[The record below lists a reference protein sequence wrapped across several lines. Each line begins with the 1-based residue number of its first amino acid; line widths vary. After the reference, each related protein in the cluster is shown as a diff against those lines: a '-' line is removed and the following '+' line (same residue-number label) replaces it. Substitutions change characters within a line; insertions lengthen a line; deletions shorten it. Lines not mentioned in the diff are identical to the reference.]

1 MKSFTGQANSR
12 NTTNT
17 TDYLMRSYPVLKNIC
32 LLGSTGY
39 IGVNS
44 LKVIKGNPDRYRI
57 VALGAGR
64 NIDLLLNQIKEFK
77 PRSAAVIDSDLA
89 KELKIR
95 LNNATNTEILYG
107 TGGYIEIATL
117 SDVNMTIAAMTG
129 SSGLLP
135 TFSAIAAGKDVA
147 LANKETLLI
156 AGSLLMNESKKGGA
170 NIFPI
175 DSEHSA
181 IQQSIQGH
189 RREDLK
195 RIILTGSGGPFK
207 DFSIERLSK
216 VTPKEALKHPKW
228 RMGRKISID
237 SATMMNKG
245 VEAIE
250 AKWLFNVEMDQ
261 IEILLHPQSIIHSMV
276 EYMDGSIIA
285 QLAAPDMK
293 IPISYALSYP
303 RHLKVEL
310 PSLDLVDI
318 GKLSFE
324 KPDKK
329 RFRCLDLSL
338 AAGKIG
344 GSMPAVLNGA
354 NEVAVSAFLE
364 GKIGFL
370 QIPQVIEK
378 TMEKHETFPLDS
390 IDEAVEAD
398 QWAQSRAREFLE
410 KMVGK

>member
-1 MKSFTGQANSR
+1 M
-12 NTTNT
+12 
-17 TDYLMRSYPVLKNIC
+17 KNIC

-39 IGVNS
+39 IGINS
-44 LKVIKGNPDRYRI
+44 LRVIKGNPNRYRI

-64 NIDLLLNQIKEFK
+64 NIDLLLDQIKEFK
-77 PRSAAVIDSDLA
+77 PRFAAVLSAELA
-89 KELKIR
+89 RELKTR
-95 LNNATNTEILYG
+95 LNNRTGTEILYG

-117 SDVNMTIAAMTG
+117 PDVHMTIAAMTG

-135 TFSAIAAGKDVA
+135 TFSAVTAGKDVA
-147 LANKETLLI
+147 LANKEILVV
-156 AGSLLMNESKKGGA
+156 AGSLLMRESKKAGV

-207 DFSIERLSK
+207 DLPIERLSK
-216 VTPKEALKHPKW
+216 VTPQEALRHPRW

-237 SATMMNKG
+237 SATMLNKG

-285 QLAAPDMK
+285 QLAPADMR
-293 IPISYALSYP
+293 IPIAYALSYP
-303 RHLKVEL
+303 RHLKGEL
-310 PSLDLVDI
+310 PSLDLLEI
-318 GKLSFE
+318 GALSFE
-324 KPDKK
+324 RPDTR

-344 GSMPAVLNGA
+344 LSMPAVLNGA
-354 NEVAVSAFLE
+354 DEVAVNAFLE

-370 QIPQVIEK
+370 DIPHVIEE
-378 TMEKHETFPLDS
+378 TMEKHETFPLAS
-390 IDEAVEAD
+390 IDEAIEAD
-398 QWAQSRAREFLE
+398 QWAQSRAKEILE
-410 KMVGK
+410 EMVGN

>member
-1 MKSFTGQANSR
+1 M
-12 NTTNT
+12 
-17 TDYLMRSYPVLKNIC
+17 KNIC

-39 IGVNS
+39 IGINS
-44 LKVIKGNPDRYRI
+44 LKVIKGNPNRYRI
-57 VALGAGR
+57 IALGAGR
-64 NIDLLLNQIKEFK
+64 NIDLLLDQIKEFK
-77 PRSAAVIDSDLA
+77 PRFAAVLSAELA
-89 KELKIR
+89 RELKTR
-95 LNNATNTEILYG
+95 LNNRTGTEILYG
-107 TGGYIEIATL
+107 TAGYIEIATL
-117 SDVNMTIAAMTG
+117 PDVHMTIAAMTG

-135 TFSAIAAGKDVA
+135 TFSAVTAGKDVA
-147 LANKETLLI
+147 LANKEILVV
-156 AGSLLMNESKKGGA
+156 AGSLLMRESKKAGV

-207 DFSIERLSK
+207 DLPIERLSK
-216 VTPKEALKHPKW
+216 VTPQEALRHPRW

-237 SATMMNKG
+237 SATMLNKG

-285 QLAAPDMK
+285 QLAPADMR
-293 IPISYALSYP
+293 IPIAYALSYP
-303 RHLKVEL
+303 RHLRGEL
-310 PSLDLVDI
+310 PSLDLLEI
-318 GKLSFE
+318 GALSFE
-324 KPDKK
+324 RPDTR

-344 GSMPAVLNGA
+344 QSMPAVLNGA
-354 NEVAVSAFLE
+354 DEVAVNAFLE

-370 QIPQVIEK
+370 DIPHVIEE
-378 TMEKHETFPLDS
+378 TMEKHETFPLAS
-390 IDEAVEAD
+390 IDEAIEAD
-398 QWAQSRAREFLE
+398 QWAQSRAKEILE
-410 KMVGK
+410 EMVGN

>member
-1 MKSFTGQANSR
+1 LKRGSFI
-12 NTTNT
+12 
-17 TDYLMRSYPVLKNIC
+17 LKNIS

-39 IGVNS
+39 IGINS

-57 VALGAGR
+57 VALGAGK
-64 NIDLLLNQIKEFK
+64 NIDLLLNQIKEFR
-77 PRSAAVIDSDLA
+77 PRFAAVINSDLA

-95 LNNATNTEILYG
+95 LNNTTDTEILYG
-107 TGGYIEIATL
+107 MGGYIEIATL
-117 SDVNMTIAAMTG
+117 SDVNTTIVAMTG

-135 TFSAIAAGKDVA
+135 TFSAITAGKDVA
-147 LANKETLLI
+147 LANKEALII
-156 AGSLLMNESKKGGA
+156 AGSLLMKESKKGGV

-189 RREDLK
+189 RGEDLK

-207 DFSIERLSK
+207 DFPVEKLSK
-216 VTPKEALKHPKW
+216 VTPEEALRHPKW

-237 SATMMNKG
+237 SATLLNKG

-250 AKWLFNVEMDQ
+250 AKWFFNVEMDQ
-261 IEILLHPQSIIHSMV
+261 IEIVLHPQSIIHSMV

-285 QLAAPDMK
+285 QLAPPDMR

-303 RHLKVEL
+303 RHLEVEL
-310 PSLDLVDI
+310 PSLDLLAI
-318 GKLSFE
+318 KKLTFE
-324 KPDKK
+324 KPDKE
-329 RFRCLDLSL
+329 RFRCLELSL

-344 GSMPAVLNGA
+344 ESMPAVLSGA
-354 NEVAVSAFLE
+354 NEIAVNAFLD

-370 QIPQVIEK
+370 QIPQIIEK
-378 TMEKHETFPLDS
+378 TMDKHQIFPINS
-390 IDEAVEAD
+390 IDQAIEAD
-398 QWAQSRAREFLE
+398 RWAQSRAKKVLE
-410 KMVGK
+410 EMGG

>member
-1 MKSFTGQANSR
+1 
-12 NTTNT
+12 
-17 TDYLMRSYPVLKNIC
+17 LKNIC

-39 IGVNS
+39 IGINS
-44 LKVIKGNPDRYRI
+44 LRVIKGNPNRYRI

-64 NIDLLLNQIKEFK
+64 NIDLLLDQIKEFK
-77 PRSAAVIDSDLA
+77 PRFAAVLSAELA
-89 KELKIR
+89 RELKIK
-95 LNNATNTEILYG
+95 LNNRTGTEILYG
-107 TGGYIEIATL
+107 TAGYIEIATL
-117 SDVNMTIAAMTG
+117 PDVHMTIAAMTG

-135 TFSAIAAGKDVA
+135 TFSAVAAGKDVA
-147 LANKETLLI
+147 LANKEILVV
-156 AGSLLMNESKKGGA
+156 AGSLLMRESKKAGV

-207 DFSIERLSK
+207 DLPIERLSK
-216 VTPKEALKHPKW
+216 VTPQEALRHPRW

-237 SATMMNKG
+237 SATMLNKG

-285 QLAAPDMK
+285 QLAPADMR
-293 IPISYALSYP
+293 IPIAYALSYP
-303 RHLKVEL
+303 RHLKGEL
-310 PSLDLVDI
+310 PSLDLLEI
-318 GKLSFE
+318 GALSFE
-324 KPDKK
+324 RPDTR

-344 GSMPAVLNGA
+344 LSMPAVLNGA
-354 NEVAVSAFLE
+354 DEVAVNAFLE

-370 QIPQVIEK
+370 DIPHVIEE
-378 TMEKHETFPLDS
+378 TMEKHETFPLAS
-390 IDEAVEAD
+390 IDEAIEAD
-398 QWAQSRAREFLE
+398 QWAQSRAKEILE
-410 KMVGK
+410 EMVGN

>member
-1 MKSFTGQANSR
+1 
-12 NTTNT
+12 
-17 TDYLMRSYPVLKNIC
+17 LKNIC

-44 LKVIKGNPDRYRI
+44 LKVIKANPERYRI
-57 VALGAGR
+57 VALGAGK
-64 NIDLLLNQIKEFK
+64 NIELLLNQIKEFK
-77 PRSAAVIDSDLA
+77 PRFAAVINADLA
-89 KELKIR
+89 NELKSR
-95 LNNATNTEILYG
+95 LNNTPNTEILYG
-107 TGGYIEIATL
+107 TEGYVEIATL
-117 SDVNMTIAAMTG
+117 SDVDITIAAMSG
-129 SSGLLP
+129 ASGLLP
-135 TFSAIAAGKDVA
+135 TFSAITAGKDVA
-147 LANKETLLI
+147 LANKETLVI
-156 AGSLLMNESKKGGA
+156 AGSLLTKESRKRET

-207 DFSIERLSK
+207 DFSTERLST

-237 SATMMNKG
+237 SATLMNKG
-245 VEAIE
+245 MEAIE
-250 AKWLFNVEMDQ
+250 AKWLFDVEMDQ

-285 QLAAPDMK
+285 QLASPDMR

-303 RHLKVEL
+303 RHLKGEL
-310 PSLDLVDI
+310 ASLDLSDI
-318 GKLSFE
+318 GTLSFG
-324 KPDKK
+324 KPDRKT
-329 RFRCLDLSL
+329 FRCLDLAL

-344 GSMPAVLNGA
+344 ESMPAILNGA
-354 NEVAVSAFLE
+354 NEIAVNAFLE
-364 GKIGFL
+364 GKTGFL
-370 QIPQVIEK
+370 EIPQIIEK
-378 TMEKHETFPLDS
+378 TMEKHDIVPINS
-390 IDEAVEAD
+390 IDQAIEAD
-398 QWAQSRAREFLE
+398 QWAKSRAKEFLE